1 MIEAINT
8 FTLSGVVY
16 DNAIKQPLPQGNIYN
31 SQFYTSFVLVVG
43 ILPKVDMRIPVICV
57 GECADKAL
65 LFCRKGNYVVVQ
77 GRITAKEFVNK
88 ESGDLFSKV
97 NLIGY
102 QIMPLIKSKEKSL
115 KRFNF
120 RDVVLSNDPKNYS
133 EMTKIEEPT
142 ERKGYVKK

>member
-8 FTLSGVVY
+8 FTLSGIVY
-16 DNAIKQPLPQGNIYN
+16 DDAIKQPLPKINIYN

-43 ILPKVDMRIPVICV
+43 LSKNVDIRIPVICV
-57 GECADKAL
+57 GDCADKAL

-77 GRITAKEFVNK
+77 GRITAKEFVSK
-88 ESGDLFSKV
+88 ESGDLYSKV

-102 QIMPLIKSKEKSL
+102 QIQPLIRSKDKSL
-115 KRFNF
+115 KPFNF

-133 EMTKIEEPT
+133 EMTKIEKPI
-142 ERKGYVKK
+142 ERKGYVRK